1 MKTFKSRPPTSAPH
15 SRGTIALARRTGL
28 ALALGACFLSTHAA
42 YAASSTGTFPGG
54 ATTPFSTAGISAGST
69 TADTIT
75 FTTSGTG
82 TATGT
87 DDISALSANILTFS
101 NTIALLL
108 NQGAG
113 TSITLGGTTPTVN
126 LNNTAALT
134 DAVNTVLTS
143 NTTTFQGSGSNAT
156 FSGNVTTSGISGAA
170 TLNLGS
176 TTSTGTGNLLS
187 GTLSDSGASGGLILN
202 KQGTGTWTFGGNQ
215 TSMTG
220 STLAK
225 GSITQSAGTLNFGSA
240 TDTPYLKINGN
251 VGTNI
256 GLGVTG
262 AGSIFNMN
270 AGTLA
275 ISGPIYG
282 VYFGGPGT
290 QTYNQTG
297 GTLSTGNY
305 LDFAATGGTSIV
317 NISGGNLTTTFI
329 SELALRGTTTVN
341 LSGTGVYTAPT
352 LNMTNSEAQGT
363 VGSTFNLGNGTVG
376 GEHW

>member
-1 MKTFKSRPPTSAPH
+1 MKTIKSRPAPAALH
-15 SRGTIALARRTGL
+15 SRSASALARRTGL

-42 YAASSTGTFPGG
+42 SA
-54 ATTPFSTAGISAGST
+54 ATTTHIPRRGHDPLLDGGNSAGST

-202 KQGTGTWTFGGNQ
+202 KQGQ
-215 TSMTG
+215 
-220 STLAK
+220 AH
-225 GSITQSAGTLNFGSA
+225 
-240 TDTPYLKINGN
+240 
-251 VGTNI
+251 
-256 GLGVTG
+256 
-262 AGSIFNMN
+262 
-270 AGTLA
+270 
-275 ISGPIYG
+275 GP
-282 VYFGGPGT
+282 
-290 QTYNQTG
+290 
-297 GTLSTGNY
+297 S
-305 LDFAATGGTSIV
+305 AATRP
-317 NISGGNLTTTFI
+317 
-329 SELALRGTTTVN
+329 A
-341 LSGTGVYTAPT
+341 
-352 LNMTNSEAQGT
+352 
-363 VGSTFNLGNGTVG
+363 
-376 GEHW
+376 

>member
-1 MKTFKSRPPTSAPH
+1 
-15 SRGTIALARRTGL
+15 
-28 ALALGACFLSTHAA
+28 
-42 YAASSTGTFPGG
+42 
-54 ATTPFSTAGISAGST
+54 
-69 TADTIT
+69 
-75 FTTSGTG
+75 
-82 TATGT
+82 
-87 DDISALSANILTFS
+87 
-101 NTIALLL
+101 
-108 NQGAG
+108 
-113 TSITLGGTTPTVN
+113 
-126 LNNTAALT
+126 
-134 DAVNTVLTS
+134 
-143 NTTTFQGSGSNAT
+143 
-156 FSGNVTTSGISGAA
+156 
-170 TLNLGS
+170 
-176 TTSTGTGNLLS
+176 
-187 GTLSDSGASGGLILN
+187 
-202 KQGTGTWTFGGNQ
+202 
-215 TSMTG
+215 MTG

-352 LNMTNSEAQGT
+352 LNMTNSEAQGRSAARLT
-363 VGSTFNLGNGTVG
+363 LEMGPS